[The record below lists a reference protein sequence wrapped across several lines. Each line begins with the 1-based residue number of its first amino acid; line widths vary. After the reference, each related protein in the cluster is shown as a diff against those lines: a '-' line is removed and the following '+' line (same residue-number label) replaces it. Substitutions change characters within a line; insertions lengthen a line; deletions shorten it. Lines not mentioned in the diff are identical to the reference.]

1 MVAQAALHRGLVVA
15 LVAGEGDPGVLGHPV
30 DLEAVGL
37 GGLVVA
43 LIAGVAATL
52 VHRQLVLAQVT
63 LARGAIG
70 ATAALPPS
78 VSLQKDRTISIKHN
92 STGTSQ

>member
-43 LIAGVAATL
+43 HVAGVALTL
-52 VHRQLVLAQVT
+52 VHGLAMLAEVLPSGGRV
-63 LARGAIG
+63 GADV
-70 ATAALPPS
+70 A
-78 VSLQKDRTISIKHN
+78 
-92 STGTSQ
+92 